1 MDMPTSDFVRA
12 CGRSE
17 LRAEGRIVLH
27 GRHSTRQGATGPPPT
42 AFSGRFA
49 QPICITITQSK
60 ASRPGG
66 HRTSFAP
73 ETIATRRNKHD
84 RTRQICRKINA
95 SGSCPVAHNGLVAGS
110 SPAGPTNNINS
121 L

>member
-12 CGRSE
+12 CSLAE
-17 LRAEGRIVLH
+17 LRAKGRIVLH
-27 GRHSTRQGATGPPPT
+27 GRHSSRQGHCRPAP
-42 AFSGRFA
+42 ANCISGRFP

-73 ETIATRRNKHD
+73 ETIATRRNKRD
-84 RTRQICRKINA
+84 RKRQIFKENQRERYL
-95 SGSCPVAHNGLVAGS
+95 SRRS
-110 SPAGPTNNINS
+110 
-121 L
+121 